1 MTGRPLRWVL
11 LGGVAMGVIG
21 TDVAPAQQADPN
33 ELPDINVS
41 APSPIVRRRPPQQ
54 NTSGS
59 SEPAPSS
66 GIQPVAAETFVPTT
80 VVTQQELTRSPG
92 TTIGD
97 VLFEKPGVTATTFAP
112 GSASRPVIRGLDN
125 NRVRIQENGVN
136 SMDMSTL
143 GEDHAVPIDPLS
155 ASQIE
160 VIRGPATLRYGSTAI
175 GGVVDVTNNRIP
187 TYIIPGG
194 LQVTTQG
201 ALSSV
206 DRGIEGATIIEGG
219 SNNFTFHGDAFA
231 RTADDYRTPRGIQ
244 ANTSMYAIG
253 QSVGG
258 SFIGNEG
265 FAGLAIQHYQSV
277 YHIPGTEAAESNT
290 RIDMDQ
296 VKITG
301 KAEYRP
307 DSSAIEAV
315 RAWVGATD
323 YRHHELAN
331 EDGVDGI
338 HSTFRN
344 REQEGR
350 VEMQFTPINTWL
362 GPLVSALGIQAGHQE
377 LGTSGEASGLLAPAE
392 TTRVA
397 AYLFNE
403 LNLTNTLKFQV
414 AGRVESVSVNGT
426 ASAFPS
432 DFLPN
437 GMAVPESQRDRNF
450 VPMSASLG
458 LLQELPAGIV
468 ASLTGQYVQRAPTAP
483 ELFSKG
489 VHEATETFEIGNPN
503 LGIEAA
509 TTIEAGLK
517 RAQGQFRFEANAYYT
532 RYSGFI
538 YKRITGVECGEE
550 FDTCGNES
558 GLTQI
563 VYSQQD
569 ATFYGAELSGQVD
582 VTQLGNG
589 TLGVDGQYDFVRA
602 RFSDGTNV
610 PRIPPHRLG
619 GGVYWRD
626 VNWFARVGLLH
637 AFAQRETGTNET
649 PTPGYNLLRA
659 EVSYTRKRAGNGPGP
674 RGDFTLGL
682 VGTNLLDDIAR
693 NSVSFNKNEVMLPGR
708 SVRLFARVTF

>member
-1 MTGRPLRWVL
+1 
-11 LGGVAMGVIG
+11 MGVIAA
-21 TDVAPAQQADPN
+21 DIAMAQQADEN
-33 ELPDINVS
+33 DLPDINVS
-41 APSPIVRRRPPQQ
+41 APSPIVRRRPAQPAA
-54 NTSGS
+54 GP
-59 SEPAPSS
+59 SEPAPPSNLP
-66 GIQPVAAETFVPTT
+66 PVAAETFVPTT

-125 NRVRIQENGVN
+125 NRVRVQENGVS

-143 GEDHAVPIDPLS
+143 GEDHSVPIDPMS

-187 TYIIPGG
+187 QYIIPGG
-194 LQVTTQG
+194 LQITTQG
-201 ALSSV
+201 ALTSV
-206 DRGIEGATIIEGG
+206 DRGAEGATTIEGG
-219 SNNFTFHGDAFA
+219 AGNFAFHGDFFG
-231 RTADDYRTPRGIQ
+231 RTADDYRTPRGVQ
-244 ANTSMYAIG
+244 ANTSMHSLG

-258 SFIGNEG
+258 SFIGNQG
-265 FAGLAIQHYQSV
+265 FAGLAVEHFQSL
-277 YHIPGTEAAESNT
+277 YHIPGTEAAETNT
-290 RIDMDQ
+290 RIDMEQ
-296 VKITG
+296 VKLTG

-307 DSSAIEAV
+307 DNSVVEAV
-315 RAWVGATD
+315 RAWGGVTD
-323 YRHHELAN
+323 YHHFELAN
-331 EDGVDGI
+331 EDGFDGV

-350 VEMQFTPINTWL
+350 VEAQFTPVSTWL
-362 GPLVSALGIQAGHQE
+362 GPLVSALGIQAGHQQ
-377 LGTSGEASGLLAPAE
+377 LGTDGEASGLLAPAE

-403 LNLTNTLKFQV
+403 LNLTNTLKFQA
-414 AGRVESVSVNGT
+414 AGRVESVNVDGT
-426 ASAFPS
+426 ASIFPS

-437 GMAVPESQRDRNF
+437 GMPIPEYQSDRGF
-450 VPMSASLG
+450 LPMSASIG

-489 VHEATETFEIGNPN
+489 VHDATETFEIGDPN

-509 TTIEAGLK
+509 TTVEAGLK

-532 RYSGFI
+532 YYKDFI
-538 YKRITGVECGEE
+538 YKRVTGIECGDE
-550 FDTCGNES
+550 FSTCGVES

-569 ATFYGAELSGQVD
+569 ATFYGAELSGQLD
-582 VTQLGNG
+582 VSELGGG
-589 TLGVDGQYDFVRA
+589 TLGVDGQYDFVHA

-637 AFAQRETGTNET
+637 AFAQHDTGVNET

-659 EVSYTRKRAGNGPGP
+659 EVSYTQKRAGNGPGP

-682 VGTNLLDDIAR
+682 VGTNLLNDIVR
-693 NSVSFNKNEVMLPGR
+693 NSVSFNKDQVMLPGR
-708 SVRLFARVTF
+708 GVRLFARVTF